1 MIKKNKLYY
10 YDYYCEDSGLYS
22 VQIVLSLHDEEEVGY
37 DTYTDYTYDGC
48 LYDLV
53 EVLVDNKIKPVLTID
68 LIEIEEK

>member
-10 YDYYCEDSGLYS
+10 CDYYCEDSGLYIEK
-22 VQIVLSLHDEEEVGY
+22 IVLSLHDEEEIGY
-37 DTYTDYTYDGC
+37 DTCTDYTYDGC

-53 EVLVDNKIKPVLTID
+53 DVLIDNEIKTIFTTD